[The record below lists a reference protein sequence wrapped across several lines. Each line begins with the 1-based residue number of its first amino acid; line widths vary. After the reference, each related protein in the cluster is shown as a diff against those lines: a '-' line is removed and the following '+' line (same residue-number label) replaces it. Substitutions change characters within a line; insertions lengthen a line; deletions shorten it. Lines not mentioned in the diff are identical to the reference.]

1 MKITTIYAAKI
12 LGYIT
17 QRDRLVTAGE
27 IVEHVGIS
35 YQYALKIMNE
45 MKRAGLLES
54 EQGCRG
60 GYRLGNEKEDVSAYD
75 VVALFEYRSGERD
88 KERPMDDPF
97 SRFMEDRRQKE
108 AEALQAMPIREI
120 YKGKI

>member
-1 MKITTIYAAKI
+1 MP
-12 LGYIT
+12 
-17 QRDRLVTAGE
+17 
-27 IVEHVGIS
+27 
-35 YQYALKIMNE
+35 LKIMNE
-45 MKRAGLLES
+45 MKRAGLLQS

-108 AEALQAMPIREI
+108 AEALKAMPIREI